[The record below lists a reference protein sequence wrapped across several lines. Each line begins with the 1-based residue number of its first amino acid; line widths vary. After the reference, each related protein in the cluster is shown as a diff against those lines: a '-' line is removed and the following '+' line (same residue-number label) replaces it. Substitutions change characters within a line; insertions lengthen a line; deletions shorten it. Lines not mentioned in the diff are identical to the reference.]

1 MSNPR
6 PSAATS
12 PGDNDLLSAAETVG
26 TNLARVSAFVVSWPF
41 YILPVDSRKEAIQA
55 TTNLFEAVGEL
66 HLELVK
72 TVLSGLSAVTRE
84 LGRAVSEPGPLSSK
98 PSTKIPIETATK

>member
-12 PGDNDLLSAAETVG
+12 SNGNDLLNAAETVG

-41 YILPVDSRKEAIQA
+41 YILPTDTRKEAIQA

-66 HLELVK
+66 HLGLVK
-72 TVLSGLSAVTRE
+72 AVLSGLSAATRE
-84 LGRAVSEPGPLSSK
+84 LGRVVNEPGPSSQK
-98 PSTKIPIETATK
+98 MSTKIPIETGTK